1 MKLQSRAAWLR
12 KFTSGEVFSGRKIW
26 QSIEAVPCGAL
37 WLIIQTPTSSRL
49 VIDLPD
55 SFVNQRVEV
64 LVVTLDESE
73 AVSPH
78 KRRVPPPQFAGKV
91 KELGDVFSSVPLSDW
106 GIEE

>member
-1 MKLQSRAAWLR
+1 MQVQRS
-12 KFTSGEVFSGRKIW
+12 
-26 QSIEAVPCGAL
+26 
-37 WLIIQTPTSSRL
+37 IQTPTSSRL

-73 AVSPH
+73 VVSPN
-78 KRRVPPPQFAGKV
+78 KRRVPPPQFVGKV
-91 KELGDVFSSVPLSDW
+91 KELGDVISSVPLSDW

>member
-1 MKLQSRAAWLR
+1 MQVQRS
-12 KFTSGEVFSGRKIW
+12 
-26 QSIEAVPCGAL
+26 
-37 WLIIQTPTSSRL
+37 IQTPTSSCL

-91 KELGDVFSSVPLSDW
+91 KELGDVISSVPLSDW
-106 GIEE
+106 GIEEYLQRA

>member
-1 MKLQSRAAWLR
+1 MQVQRS
-12 KFTSGEVFSGRKIW
+12 
-26 QSIEAVPCGAL
+26 
-37 WLIIQTPTSSRL
+37 IQTPTSSRL

-73 AVSPH
+73 VVSPH
-78 KRRVPPPQFAGKV
+78 KRRVPPPQFVGKV
-91 KELGDVFSSVPLSDW
+91 KELGDVISSVPLSDW